1 MTEEEIVEGLENFSR
16 TELIQ
21 LFNDCTSLSVALLIL
36 MELQRRFNVC
46 DEILGED
53 DERTTESKEV

>member
-1 MTEEEIVEGLENFSR
+1 MTEEEIVDSLEKFSR

-21 LFNDCTSLSVALLIL
+21 LFNDCTSLSIALLIL
-36 MELQRRFNVC
+36 LELQKRFNIC